1 MPANGDKQKL
11 EKTAR
16 ISLYQKRFSNELRY
30 LASNFLSSLGTG
42 LILTVQVVFVTQN
55 LNITPVHFGVALT
68 CGAMLGLVA
77 GVALGKWSDGRN
89 LRRLMPALGV
99 VQAAATAGYLVST
112 SPLLLGLMVGVA
124 SIAGRGGAAVRGP
137 FMAAMVGRE
146 HLVTYRAKVRS
157 VANAAMAVGAA
168 LGGVALGYASPIAT
182 TIAMGAVPIG
192 YLFGAALTAS
202 VSLPYASAPK
212 SNVESGKINFTPT
225 TSATISVS
233 VMKNPHFLTVIGLSA
248 ILMAHVPLLSV
259 AFPLWISGRTS
270 APNYLIS
277 VVTLI
282 NTIGVVLVQVPISAF
297 VKTPRNAAH
306 AYFGTGLALAAAVLL
321 LVNSSNLTGLFQ
333 VTALVGA
340 AIFHLVG
347 EVLHSAAS
355 WELAFELAPEDR
367 LGEYQG
373 AFNSGMDLS
382 VMIGPTVFSILVT
395 TPSLIGWWILAVT
408 QILAGVMI
416 GVAVRQATPPTK
428 TSK

>member
-1 MPANGDKQKL
+1 M
-11 EKTAR
+11 
-16 ISLYQKRFSNELRY
+16 
-30 LASNFLSSLGTG
+30 
-42 LILTVQVVFVTQN
+42 
-55 LNITPVHFGVALT
+55 
-68 CGAMLGLVA
+68 
-77 GVALGKWSDGRN
+77 
-89 LRRLMPALGV
+89 
-99 VQAAATAGYLVST
+99 
-112 SPLLLGLMVGVA
+112 
-124 SIAGRGGAAVRGP
+124 
-137 FMAAMVGRE
+137 
-146 HLVTYRAKVRS
+146 
-157 VANAAMAVGAA
+157 
-168 LGGVALGYASPIAT
+168 
-182 TIAMGAVPIG
+182 
-192 YLFGAALTAS
+192 
-202 VSLPYASAPK
+202 
-212 SNVESGKINFTPT
+212 
-225 TSATISVS
+225 
-233 VMKNPHFLTVIGLSA
+233 
-248 ILMAHVPLLSV
+248 
-259 AFPLWISGRTS
+259 
-270 APNYLIS
+270 
-277 VVTLI
+277 
-282 NTIGVVLVQVPISAF
+282 LVQVPISAF

-306 AYFGTGLALAAAVLL
+306 AYFGTGLSLAAAVLL